1 VFFVEIPPRNI
12 EPHRVFL
19 ENGKKITFVTI
30 VITLSIQWVE
40 GKLFTEGIGFRPS
53 VVGNTG
59 FFAGWKLIEQDLVQ
73 AQLQAEK
80 FGCRKYKLR
89 RYIPE
94 NVAICFN

>member
-1 VFFVEIPPRNI
+1 MLNPIKYFWKMV
-12 EPHRVFL
+12 
-19 ENGKKITFVTI
+19 KKITFVTI

-59 FFAGWKLIEQDLVQ
+59 FFAGWKLIGQDLVQ

-80 FGCRKYKLR
+80 FGCRKYKLC